1 MLGKLLKY
9 DLKWIYKLVVI
20 YYGLALVFAIIG
32 RLLSFIDNSFIFDVI
47 SKISCGVSVSMI
59 FSLLINNI
67 IRIWVRYIHNVYK
80 DESYLTHTL
89 PVAKGEIYLS
99 KVFATLITMFTSVV
113 VSLISFFICY
123 WNDGLI
129 DFIEMI
135 YPEISWS
142 VIIITGIVLVLELL
156 FLVFLGLLAITIGYR
171 SNHNKLLKSFVSG
184 FIIYMISSFV
194 SLGVLF
200 IVGLFNKNILDL
212 FTSMNAVIGMDILKF
227 LLTVATIIYLVYI
240 VICNVI
246 SAKLLHKG
254 VNVD

>member
-9 DLKWIYKLVVI
+9 DLKWIYKLICI

-32 RLLSFIDNSFIFDVI
+32 RLLSLIDSSFIFDVI
-47 SKISCGVSVSMI
+47 SKIACGTSVAMI
-59 FSLLINNI
+59 FNILINNI

-89 PVAKGEIYLS
+89 PVTKGEIYLS
-99 KVFATLITMFTSVV
+99 KVFAALITMFTSVV
-113 VSLISFFICY
+113 VSLISFLICY

-142 VIIITGIVLVLELL
+142 IIIITGMVVVLELL

-171 SNHNKLLKSFVSG
+171 SNHNKLLKSFAGG
-184 FIIYMISSFV
+184 FIIYMLSSFV

-200 IVGLFNKNILDL
+200 IVGLFNKDVLDL
-212 FTSMNAVIGMDILKF
+212 FTSMNAVVGMDILKF
-227 LLTVATIIYLVYI
+227 ILIVAVIIYLVYI
-240 VICNVI
+240 VICNVV
-246 SAKLLHKG
+246 SNKLLRNG

>member
-9 DLKWIYKLVVI
+9 DLKWVYKIVVI

-47 SKISCGVSVSMI
+47 SKISCGVSVAMI
-59 FSLLINNI
+59 FNILINSI

-89 PVAKGEIYLS
+89 PVTKGEIYLS
-99 KVFATLITMFTSVV
+99 KVFATLITMFTSIV

-129 DFIEMI
+129 DFIKMI
-135 YPEISWS
+135 YPEISWG
-142 VIIITGIVLVLELL
+142 IIITTGIVVILELL
-156 FLVFLGLLAITIGYR
+156 FLLFLGLLAITIGYR
-171 SNHNKLLKSFVSG
+171 SNHNKLFKSFVSG
-184 FIIYMISSFV
+184 FVIYIISSFV
-194 SLGVLF
+194 SLGILF
-200 IVGLFNKNILDL
+200 IIGLFNKDILDL
-212 FTSMNAVIGMDILKF
+212 FTSMDAVIGMDILKF
-227 LLTVATIIYLVYI
+227 LLIVAATIYLVYI

-246 SAKLLHKG
+246 SNKLLHKG